1 MKRPTIHDVAREAGV
16 SKSTVSLVL
25 QDSPQIKAATRDAVR
40 AAMGRLGYVYNRT
53 AASLRQQKPGLIGLV
68 INDLRNPFFAE
79 FATSAQMAL
88 AARGFATVVANTDED
103 PELQAQVLAGMIGH
117 GVSAIVISPAQGG
130 EGGLGLLAKAGIPVL
145 QVLRRGEGGAE
156 FPFAAP
162 DYAKGGRLAAL
173 HLAMAGA
180 RAIAFAGGIAGQRVT
195 EERMTGYREVMAE
208 MGLAPVVVPG
218 RPSRAFGREAAGV
231 LAREHPDVDAVIC
244 FNDLVALGLL
254 SGLAGRGR
262 KTGPRFRVVG
272 FDGIEEAEQ
281 SFPQLT
287 TVDCDIGGFGRQAAA
302 MVLDWIEKASP
313 PPAETLTPV
322 RLLTRQSSPV
332 TGPAPG
338 PAGQLKAQK

>member
-79 FATSAQMAL
+79 FAASAQMAL
-88 AARGFATVVANTDED
+88 AERGFATVLANTDESAA
-103 PELQAQVLAGMIGH
+103 LQDQVLAGMLGH
-117 GVSAIVISPAQGG
+117 GVSAVVISPVAGG
-130 EGGLGLLAKAGIPVL
+130 DMSRLKASGLPVL

-162 DYAKGGRLAAL
+162 DFAKGGRLAAL

-180 RAIAFAGGIAGQRVT
+180 RAIAFAGGLPGERVT
-195 EERMTGYREVMAE
+195 EERMAGYREVMAE
-208 MGLAPVVVPG
+208 MGRSPMVLAG
-218 RPSRAFGREAAGV
+218 RPSRAFGREAAGI

-287 TVDCDIGGFGRQAAA
+287 TVDCDVGGFGRHVAG
-302 MVLDWIEKASP
+302 MVLNWLEGQP
-313 PPAETLTPV
+313 PEAEALLPV
-322 RLLTRQSSPV
+322 KLQPRQSSPV
-332 TGPAPG
+332 
-338 PAGQLKAQK
+338 LDR